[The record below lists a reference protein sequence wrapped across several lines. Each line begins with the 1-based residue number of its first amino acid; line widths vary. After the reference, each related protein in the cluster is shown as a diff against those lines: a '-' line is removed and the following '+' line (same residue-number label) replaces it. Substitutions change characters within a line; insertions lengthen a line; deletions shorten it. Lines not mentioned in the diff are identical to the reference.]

1 MSIYAY
7 GYHEGSKCEHM
18 RSILEEQVQALIA
31 SMSGYE
37 ITRAKSDPRAMHTVY
52 YIVLERAQEKGVSI
66 LRAALINE
74 RALSV
79 EFSLAL
85 MHKDV

>member
-1 MSIYAY
+1 MPYGY
-7 GYHEGSKCEHM
+7 GYHSGSKCEHM

-31 SMSGYE
+31 SMSDYE
-37 ITRAKSDPRAMHTVY
+37 IARAKSAPREIHTVY
-52 YIVLERAQEKGVSI
+52 HMVLERAQENRVSI
-66 LRAALINE
+66 LRATLINE

-85 MHKDV
+85 MRKE